1 MKRVFY
7 SILIVS
13 VLFTACGPKPD
24 QLSQDANALATLV
37 QQGIE
42 QTMAATSP
50 TPKPTLT
57 PQPTATTM
65 PVKKIGVISSDF
77 HLYTIN
83 TDGSSQERMTSNE
96 NLEGTYD
103 ISPDGQWV
111 AYETNVETE
120 NSADI
125 YIMRVDG
132 SDAHK
137 LVAHSQNDFNPA
149 WSPDGSKIL
158 FQSDMTA
165 DRHDRDIFVVN
176 ADGSGL
182 INFSASANFDVEP
195 VWSPDGTR
203 IAYRSG
209 KFMSDEELANFGGSS
224 SPNYIVVKDLIAG
237 WNVFL
242 PMPEG
247 LGSPSY
253 PQWSPDGTQITFN
266 CSGSLEKPDEAD
278 VFATYQGLCLAEAD
292 GSSSK
297 VLYTTEWSMNAGA
310 PNYKPDATWTSDGS
324 RITFVGLLED
334 GLTSEI
340 FTMKPDGSEIQQI
353 TSSTTQLKME
363 PKWSEDGSMLL
374 FMDSYGPLLR
384 RNFTVYSVF
393 ADGSGLTLL
402 YERSRQPPMPKWI
415 E

>member
-1 MKRVFY
+1 MRNVL
-7 SILIVS
+7 SVVIVS
-13 VLFTACGPKPD
+13 LLLAACGPKSD
-24 QLSQDANALATLV
+24 QISQDANVLATLV
-37 QQGIE
+37 QQGVE
-42 QTMAATSP
+42 QTVAAASP
-50 TPKPTLT
+50 TPEPTFT
-57 PQPTATTM
+57 PQPTATAR

-83 TDGSSQERMTSNE
+83 TDGSSLNRMTSNE

-103 ISPDGQWV
+103 ISSDGQWV

-125 YIMRVDG
+125 YIMRFDG
-132 SDAHK
+132 SEAHK

-149 WSPDGSKIL
+149 WSPDGSQLL
-158 FQSDMTA
+158 FMSDMTSNG
-165 DRHDRDIFVVN
+165 HDRDIFVVN

-182 INFSASANFDVEP
+182 FNLSASSNFDVEP

-203 IAYRSG
+203 IAFRSG

-224 SPNYIVVKDLIAG
+224 SQTSIVVKDITSG
-237 WNVFL
+237 GTVYL

-253 PQWSPDGTQITFN
+253 PQWSPDGNQITFN
-266 CSGSLEKPDEAD
+266 CAGLLEKPDEVD
-278 VFATYQGLCLAEAD
+278 VFTTYQGLCFAMAD
-292 GSSSK
+292 GSYSK
-297 VLYTTEWSMNAGA
+297 VLYTAEWSMNAGA
-310 PNYKPDATWTSDGS
+310 PNYKADATWTPDGS

-334 GLTSEI
+334 GVTSEI
-340 FTMKPDGSEIQQI
+340 FTMNPDGSEIQQI
-353 TSSTTQLKME
+353 TTSTTQLKME
-363 PKWSEDGSMLL
+363 PAWSKDGSMLL

-384 RNFTVYSVF
+384 RNFTVYAVY

-402 YERSRQPPMPKWI
+402 YERSRQPPMPKWVD
-415 E
+415 